1 MKTNKAN
8 LFLFLMTWILIACQ
22 TPNQREAILEKELA
36 LAQKELALEIEK
48 GHIKDLQ
55 DSLSRL
61 MIKETTIKAQSET
74 KEKKNAA
81 KKEQKLEIPKKVE
94 KEKKEV
100 KTVITTPKNETSYY
114 YYSNK
119 QISAKVNVWEN
130 GKQKI
135 ELFDR
140 RGILTFELENI
151 RLSYQQS
158 NTLSF
163 HSNGAVKSSFI
174 YMNPGASRYW
184 YETIIQFDE
193 NNQPLNKVSKQMPS
207 ESILEAM
214 GETYLW
220 SSQKKDWILQ
230 EVIQCQ
236 PVNTQ

>member
-1 MKTNKAN
+1 MKTNKAK

-81 KKEQKLEIPKKVE
+81 KKEQKLEIPKEVK

-100 KTVITTPKNETSYY
+100 KTVITIPKNETSYY

-119 QISAKVNVWEN
+119 QISAKVNPR
-130 GKQKI
+130 K
-135 ELFDR
+135 
-140 RGILTFELENI
+140 
-151 RLSYQQS
+151 
-158 NTLSF
+158 
-163 HSNGAVKSSFI
+163 
-174 YMNPGASRYW
+174 
-184 YETIIQFDE
+184 
-193 NNQPLNKVSKQMPS
+193 
-207 ESILEAM
+207 
-214 GETYLW
+214 
-220 SSQKKDWILQ
+220 
-230 EVIQCQ
+230 
-236 PVNTQ
+236 